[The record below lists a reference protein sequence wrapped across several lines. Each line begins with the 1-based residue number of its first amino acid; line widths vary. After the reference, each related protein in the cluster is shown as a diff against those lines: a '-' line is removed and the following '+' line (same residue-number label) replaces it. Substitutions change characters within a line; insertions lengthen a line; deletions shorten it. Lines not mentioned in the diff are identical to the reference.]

1 MGRNPLHLPLILRA
15 SAGKFDHH
23 TAMRF
28 PLATFEAADCV
39 RAHCNIA
46 LVILMS
52 ITPPLSAQQE
62 FPAATEYVPLV
73 DRGLEM
79 ELWAREPLLFN
90 PVALSFDDQGRLF
103 VVETARRGSVDIDI
117 RAHKEWIKEDLGS
130 DTIPK
135 QVELFKKWMAPEKS
149 NENRPWL
156 PDLNND
162 GSHDWR
168 DLTMVKERIHRIE
181 DTDGDGKADSSK
193 VFAEGFNEPNNGAAA
208 GVLPYG
214 NDVYYTIYPDIWRL
228 TDQDQDGIADS
239 REILHRGFGVHA
251 AMDGHDIHGLTVGP
265 DGWIYFSVGDN
276 GISVTT
282 KEGKQIHYPNTG
294 GVLRMRPDGSD
305 LELFAYGLRNVQEIA
320 FDDFGNWFSVDN
332 DGDVRGERERF
343 VYITK
348 GSDSGWRLNWQFRT
362 KGWAT
367 YTGMPTYSPWI
378 EEKMWIPHHEGQ
390 AAYITP
396 PIANYSVGP
405 GGFKYNP
412 GTALND
418 RYQGF
423 FFLAQFPV
431 KKITAFRAQP
441 KEAYFEMVDE
451 HIFHQGLM
459 ASAIN
464 FGPDGAAYIADWDG
478 MWQPNDK
485 GAIYKVDDPSVAGS
499 LLREEVKRLIRISF
513 KEQALSDLV
522 DWLGHPDQRIRLKAQ
537 FELVRR
543 ERLNELLT
551 IARKTEAP
559 LLARIHALWGIGQFE
574 ERVPEAVIRQLPM
587 NDPQHEVRAQSAKV
601 TGDLQAASAS
611 SKLIN
616 LLKDDH
622 PRVRFMTGIALGKI
636 KDPSAFEAVRKMLE
650 ENNNQDPYLRHAG
663 VMAWVGMNDI
673 ASLKA
678 CASDKSL
685 SVRLAAVVALRRL
698 QSEAVK
704 MFLEDKHIIVVRETV
719 RAIHDD
725 FSIPGAL
732 PNLARLLMHLPENMR
747 KDEAIVRRAI
757 NANMRLGK
765 QENADRL
772 MDYSQDPTAPET
784 MRVEALESL
793 ATWNADPYLDR
804 VTGRVRHLVN
814 RQSNAADQVLQ
825 SGFQSVLLEAS
836 PTFRAEL
843 IRLVDTYQIK
853 VNDTTLAAWVNT
865 PELDLSTRI
874 RSLSALTES
883 GYTGLSEVIDIALQ
897 SDQVALR
904 IQAIESLAHT
914 DTKEF
919 QSYFKNKGHSLTMEE
934 QQLGLQKLGG
944 ISSET
949 SRSILMQYFDTL
961 EKGTLPPKLQLDVLE
976 AATAHK
982 GTDLADKAI
991 QYRQSL
997 GSPMSMSYHQSALM
1011 GGNVERGKQVFE
1023 GHIAAQCIRC
1033 HDAGGPE
1040 NQVGPVLKGI
1050 GKTKTREYLL
1060 ESLIN
1065 PSAKLAEG
1073 YALTMIQLKNG
1084 DTQSGRIASETE
1096 DALTFINVAGEKM
1109 ELTKTD
1115 ISQRTVIQAS
1125 TMPPMIGILTPFE
1138 LRDLVEFLA
1147 TWE

>member
-1 MGRNPLHLPLILRA
+1 MARGNPRVFFHKALLIF
-15 SAGKFDHH
+15 S
-23 TAMRF
+23 
-28 PLATFEAADCV
+28 C
-39 RAHCNIA
+39 
-46 LVILMS
+46 
-52 ITPPLSAQQE
+52 ITQTLSAQQE
-62 FPAATEYVPLV
+62 FPAATEYIPLV
-73 DRGLEM
+73 DRGLEID
-79 ELWAREPLLFN
+79 LWAREPLLIN

-135 QVELFKKWMAPEKS
+135 QVELFKTWMAPEKS
-149 NENRPWL
+149 AENRNWL
-156 PDLNND
+156 ADRNED
-162 GSHDWR
+162 GIHDWR
-168 DLTMVKERIHRIE
+168 DLTTVKERIHRIE
-181 DTDGDGKADSSK
+181 DTDGDGKADTSK

-228 TDQDQDGIADS
+228 TDQDQDGVADS

-282 KEGKQIHYPNTG
+282 KEGNKIHHPNTG

-343 VYITK
+343 VYITE

-362 KGWAT
+362 KGWST

-378 EEKMWIPHHEGQ
+378 EEKMWIPQHEGQ

-396 PIANYSVGP
+396 AIANYSVGP

-418 RYQGF
+418 RYKGF

-441 KEAYFEMVDE
+441 KGAYFEMVDE

-485 GAIYKVDDPSVAGS
+485 GAIYKVDDPGFAKSEV
-499 LLREEVKRLIRISF
+499 RTEVKHLIGSSF
-513 KEQALSDLV
+513 TEYDVEDLV
-522 DWLGHPDQRIRLKAQ
+522 NMLGHADQRVRLKAQ
-537 FELVRR
+537 FELVKR
-543 ERLNELLT
+543 EQLESLMIVADLKN
-551 IARKTEAP
+551 AP
-559 LLARIHALWGIGQFE
+559 ILARIHALWGIGQFE
-574 ERVPEAVIRQLPM
+574 DRIPASMLNRLPVE
-587 NDPQHEVRAQSAKV
+587 DVQVEVRAQSIKIA
-601 TGDLQAASAS
+601 GDLRATTLADRMI
-611 SKLIN
+611 KRLE
-616 LLKDDH
+616 DDE
-622 PRVRFMTGIALGKI
+622 PRVRFMSGIALGKI
-636 KDPSAFEAVRKMLE
+636 GARSGFEAVRKMLLA
-650 ENNNQDPYLRHAG
+650 NDDKDPFLRHAG

-673 ASLKA
+673 QALEA
-678 CASDKSL
+678 IASDKSQ
-685 SVRLAAVVALRRL
+685 SVRVAAVVALRRL
-698 QSEAVK
+698 QSDKVK
-704 MFLEDKHIIVVRETV
+704 TFLNDKHIHVVREAA

-732 PNLARLLMHLPENMR
+732 PNLAQLLMQLPESMR
-747 KDEAIVRRAI
+747 HDEAIVRRAI

-765 QENADRL
+765 QENAHRL
-772 MDYSQDPTAPET
+772 MAYARNQSAPEAL
-784 MRVEALESL
+784 RIEALESL
-793 ATWNADPYLDR
+793 ATWNAVPYLDR
-804 VTGRVRHLVN
+804 VTGRVRHLEN
-814 RQSNAADQVLQ
+814 RESNAADQVLK
-825 SGFQSVLLEAS
+825 SGFQSVLRNAG

-853 VNDTTLAAWVNT
+853 VNDATLAAWVQS
-865 PELDLSTRI
+865 PEFDLSTRI

-883 GYTGLSEVIDIALQ
+883 GYTELPEVINTALQ
-897 SDQVALR
+897 SDLAPLR
-904 IQAIESLAHT
+904 IQALSSLAKT
-914 DTKEF
+914 NAEKF
-919 QSYFKNKGHSLTMEE
+919 QAYFNIKGPSLGIEE
-934 QQLGLQKLGG
+934 QQLGLKLLGEM
-944 ISSET
+944 SSNT
-949 SRSILMQYFDTL
+949 SHSILMQYFATM
-961 EKGTLPPKLQLDVLE
+961 EKGSLDPKLNLDVLE
-976 AATAHK
+976 AAAAHA
-982 GTDLADKAI
+982 GSNVADKAM
-991 QYRQSL
+991 QYRQGL
-997 GSPMSMSYHQSALM
+997 GSPMNLNYHQSALE
-1011 GGNVERGKQVFE
+1011 GGNASRGKQVFE

-1040 NQVGPVLKGI
+1040 TQVGPVLKGI
-1050 GKTKTREYLL
+1050 GKTNSREYLL
-1060 ESLIN
+1060 EALIN

-1073 YALTMIQLKNG
+1073 YALTMIQLKDG
-1084 DTQSGRIASETE
+1084 TSHSGRIASESEET
-1096 DALTFINVAGEKM
+1096 LTFINVAGEKL
-1109 ELTKTD
+1109 ELATPD
-1115 ISQRTVIQAS
+1115 INQRTVIQAS

-1147 TWE
+1147 TWQ

>member
-1 MGRNPLHLPLILRA
+1 MCCNMTLAILFSFTQSLP
-15 SAGKFDHH
+15 
-23 TAMRF
+23 
-28 PLATFEAADCV
+28 
-39 RAHCNIA
+39 
-46 LVILMS
+46 
-52 ITPPLSAQQE
+52 AQQE
-62 FPAATEYVPLV
+62 YPAATDYVPLV

-79 ELWAREPLLFN
+79 ELWAREPLLIN

-130 DTIPK
+130 DSIP
-135 QVELFKKWMAPEKS
+135 QQIELFKSWMAPEKS
-149 NENRPWL
+149 GENRQWL

-181 DTDGDGKADSSK
+181 DTDGDGKADTSK

-228 TDQDQDGIADS
+228 TDKDQDGIADS

-282 KEGKQIHYPNTG
+282 KEGNKIHHPNTG

-343 VYITK
+343 VYITE

-418 RYQGF
+418 RYKGF

-431 KKITAFRAQP
+431 KKITAFRAKP
-441 KEAYFEMVDE
+441 KGAYFEMVDE

-464 FGPDGAAYIADWDG
+464 FGPDGGTYIADWDG
-478 MWQPNDK
+478 MWMPNDK
-485 GAIYKVDDPSVAGS
+485 GAIYKVDNPNVASS
-499 LLREEVKRLIRISF
+499 LIRQEVKRLISMSF
-513 KEQALSDLV
+513 KAQAISDLLT
-522 DWLGHPDQRIRLKAQ
+522 WLGHADQRIRLKAQ

-543 ERLNELLT
+543 ERLNELLAM
-551 IARKTEAP
+551 ARNAEAP

-574 ERVPEAVIRQLPM
+574 DRVPASVLSLLPFKA
-587 NDPQHEVRAQSAKV
+587 PSPEVRAQSAKIA
-601 TGDLQAASAS
+601 GDLKATPLSNQ
-611 SKLIN
+611 LIS

-622 PRVRFMTGIALGKI
+622 PRVRFMAGIALGKTG
-636 KDPSAFEAVRKMLE
+636 DRSGFEAARQMLR
-650 ENNNQDPYLRHAG
+650 ENNGEDPYLRHAG
-663 VMAWVGMNDI
+663 VMAWVGMNDV
-673 ASLKA
+673 ASLEA
-678 CASDKSL
+678 CSSDASL
-685 SVRLAAVVALRRL
+685 PVRVAAVVALRRL

-704 MFLEDKHIIVVRETV
+704 AFLKDDHINVVQEAA

-732 PNLARLLMHLPENMR
+732 HDLARLLMNLPETMHS
-747 KDEAIVRRAI
+747 DEAIVRRAI
-757 NANMRLGK
+757 NANMRLGR
-765 QENADRL
+765 QENAARL
-772 MDYSQDPTAPET
+772 LAYARDHTAPET
-784 MRVEALESL
+784 MRIEALESL
-793 ATWNADPYLDR
+793 ATWNAHPYLDR

-814 RQSNAADQVLQ
+814 RETDAADNVLK
-825 SGFQSVLLEAS
+825 SGFQSVLNEAT
-836 PTFRAEL
+836 PTLRSEL

-853 VNDTTLAAWVNT
+853 VNDATLAAWVLS
-865 PELDLSTRI
+865 PDFDLTTRI
-874 RSLSALTES
+874 GSLSALTES
-883 GYTGLSEVIDIALQ
+883 AYIGLTDVINQTLQ
-897 SDQVALR
+897 SDQAPLRHQALD
-904 IQAIESLAHT
+904 SLAKT
-914 DTKEF
+914 NAEQFTN
-919 QSYFKNKGHSLTMEE
+919 YFRDKGRSLTLKE
-934 QQLGLQKLGG
+934 QQLGLKQLGT
-944 ISSET
+944 IHNET
-949 SRSILMQYFDTL
+949 SRSILKKYFDRL
-961 EKGTLPPKLQLDVLE
+961 KEGNLDSKLHLDVLE
-976 AATAHK
+976 AVSAQK
-982 GTDLADKAI
+982 GSDLAEKAT
-991 QYRQSL
+991 QYRQNL
-997 GSPMSMSYHQSALM
+997 GSPMRLTYHQSALA
-1011 GGNVERGKQVFE
+1011 GGDIERGRQVFE

-1060 ESLIN
+1060 ESLIH

-1073 YALTMIQLKNG
+1073 YALTMIQLKDG
-1084 DTQSGRIASETE
+1084 TTHSGRIASEKDET
-1096 DALTFINVAGEKM
+1096 LTFINVAGEKL
-1109 ELTKTD
+1109 ELATPD
-1115 ISQRTVIQAS
+1115 IEQRTVIQAS

>member
-1 MGRNPLHLPLILRA
+1 MRIPSVISADASSMRMCCNMALAILFSFTQSLP
-15 SAGKFDHH
+15 
-23 TAMRF
+23 
-28 PLATFEAADCV
+28 
-39 RAHCNIA
+39 
-46 LVILMS
+46 
-52 ITPPLSAQQE
+52 AQQE
-62 FPAATEYVPLV
+62 YPAATEYVPLV

-79 ELWAREPLLFN
+79 ELWAREPLLIN
-90 PVALSFDDQGRLF
+90 PVALSFDAHGRLF

-130 DTIPK
+130 DSIPK
-135 QVELFKKWMAPEKS
+135 QIELFKAWMAPEKS
-149 NENRPWL
+149 GENRQWL

-181 DTDGDGKADSSK
+181 DTDGDGKADTSK

-282 KEGKQIHYPNTG
+282 KEGQKIHHPNTG

-343 VYITK
+343 VYITE

-396 PIANYSVGP
+396 AIANYSVGP

-418 RYQGF
+418 RYKGF

-441 KEAYFEMVDE
+441 KGASFEMVDE

-478 MWQPNDK
+478 MWMPNDK

-499 LLREEVKRLIRISF
+499 ALREQVKVLIGTSF
-513 KEQALSDLV
+513 KEQAKQDLTA
-522 DWLGHPDQRIRLKAQ
+522 WLGHPDQRIRLKAQ

-543 ERLNELLT
+543 NQLDS
-551 IARKTEAP
+551 
-559 LLARIHALWGIGQFE
+559 LLAISLHSNAPILARVHALWGIGQFE
-574 ERVPEAVIRQLPM
+574 DRVPESILKRLPLE
-587 NDPQHEVRAQSAKV
+587 DPIPEVRAQSIKIA
-601 TGDLQAASAS
+601 GDLQATSLS
-611 SKLIN
+611 GKIIKSLN
-616 LLKDDH
+616 DDH
-622 PRVRFMTGIALGKI
+622 PRVRFMAGIAIGKI
-636 KDPSAFEAVRKMLE
+636 GDPTGFSAVTQMLE
-650 ENNNQDPYLRHAG
+650 NNAKNDPFLRHAG
-663 VMAWVGMNDI
+663 VMAWVGMKDV
-673 ASLKA
+673 AALKS
-678 CASDKSL
+678 CVSHHSL

-698 QSEAVK
+698 NAVEVRS
-704 MFLEDKHIIVVRETV
+704 FLQDGHIDVVREAA

-725 FSIPGAL
+725 FSITEAL
-732 PNLARLLMHLPENMR
+732 PDLASLLSNLPESMQH
-747 KDEAIVRRAI
+747 DEAIVRRSI
-757 NANMRLGK
+757 HANMRLGK
-765 QENADRL
+765 HENAQRL
-772 MDYSQDPTAPET
+772 INYAKDPNAPET
-784 MRVEALESL
+784 MRIEALESL
-793 ATWNADPYLDR
+793 ATWNAAPYLDR
-804 VTGRVRHLVN
+804 VTGRVRHLEK
-814 RQSNAADQVLQ
+814 RQPDAADNVLKKE
-825 SGFQSVLLEAS
+825 FQSVLNEAP
-836 PTFRAEL
+836 PTLRSEL

-853 VNDTTLAAWVNT
+853 VNDATLAVWVNS
-865 PELDLSTRI
+865 PEFDLSTRI

-883 GYTGLSEVIDIALQ
+883 GYSELSQVIDKALQ
-897 SDQVALR
+897 SNQAPLR
-904 IQAIESLAHT
+904 IQALASLART
-914 DTKEF
+914 DSEQFAT
-919 QSYFKNKGHSLTMEE
+919 YFNSAGDSLTIQE
-934 QQLGLQKLGG
+934 QQLALKQLG
-944 ISSET
+944 SMSADS
-949 SRSILMQYFDTL
+949 SRSILIQYFKNMEKGNLNPKLHLDTL
-961 EKGTLPPKLQLDVLE
+961 EAAANQKGS
-976 AATAHK
+976 
-982 GTDLADKAI
+982 DLADKAT
-991 QYRQSL
+991 QYRQGL
-997 GSPMSMSYHQSALM
+997 GSPMSLTYHQSALV
-1011 GGNVERGKQVFE
+1011 GGNFERGKRVFE
-1023 GHIAAQCIRC
+1023 GHVAAQCIRC

-1060 ESLIN
+1060 EALIN

-1073 YALTMIQLKNG
+1073 YALTMVQLKDGN
-1084 DTQSGRIASETE
+1084 THSGRIASETDE
-1096 DALTFINVAGEKM
+1096 TLTFINVAGEKL
-1109 ELTKTD
+1109 ELAAPD
-1115 ISQRTVIQAS
+1115 INQRTVIQAS

-1147 TWE
+1147 NWE